1 MPDIDVDFCVNR
13 RGEVIDYV
21 NRLYGS
27 DHVAQIVTFG
37 TMAARGAIRDVG
49 RALSV
54 SYAETDAVG
63 KVPADGWFYNGASYT
78 DAAAV
83 SSWAKQAVEYC
94 SMMGVVSGKDGGR
107 FDPKGSAQRCEFAA
121 MIDRFAA

>member
-1 MPDIDVDFCVNR
+1 MHTATETNGIAAGTGDNKFSPNLAVTREEIAAM
-13 RGEVIDYV
+13 
-21 NRLYGS
+21 LY
-27 DHVAQIVTFG
+27 
-37 TMAARGAIRDVG
+37 R
-49 RALSV
+49 
-54 SYAETDAVG
+54 YADAMG